1 MGNIL
6 AASKH
11 VVPYGNHMKFGMV
24 EAADSQ
30 GAVLSGEAG
39 EIGLVISYQRVWFYQ
54 GEVIVRSVVQKD
66 SFLDI

>member
-11 VVPYGNHMKFGMV
+11 VVPYGNHKKVGMV